1 MTNLSP
7 TEPRST
13 YLFAVLALL
22 ASATMWGTIWFP
34 LRLLE
39 EQGLVGL
46 WCALIMYG
54 TALLLSIPWWR
65 RHRLDF
71 ARRPLMLI
79 VLGLSSGWANI
90 AFILPV
96 IDGEVVRVTLLFFLY
111 PIWATLIGR
120 FFLREQMT
128 WRAWL
133 GFSAAVGGGLIMMW
147 NPELGSPLPRD
158 SNDWLAL
165 SAGFAF
171 AISASIVRSLADV
184 SVAPKAVVV
193 WAGVVVVA
201 TVWLIIAGIEFPI
214 LDSNVYIAASLLGL
228 FASVVM
234 TFLVQYGFHHVPV
247 SRSSVILLFELVAGA
262 LSAYWLAN
270 EVPVI
275 NEWLGG
281 TVIVVGA
288 WLILTVGDDRGKEGF

>member
-1 MTNLSP
+1 
-7 TEPRST
+7 
-13 YLFAVLALL
+13 
-22 ASATMWGTIWFP
+22 
-34 LRLLE
+34 
-39 EQGLVGL
+39 
-46 WCALIMYG
+46 
-54 TALLLSIPWWR
+54 
-65 RHRLDF
+65 
-71 ARRPLMLI
+71 
-79 VLGLSSGWANI
+79 
-90 AFILPV
+90 
-96 IDGEVVRVTLLFFLY
+96 
-111 PIWATLIGR
+111 
-120 FFLREQMT
+120 
-128 WRAWL
+128 
-133 GFSAAVGGGLIMMW
+133 
-147 NPELGSPLPRD
+147 
-158 SNDWLAL
+158 LAL